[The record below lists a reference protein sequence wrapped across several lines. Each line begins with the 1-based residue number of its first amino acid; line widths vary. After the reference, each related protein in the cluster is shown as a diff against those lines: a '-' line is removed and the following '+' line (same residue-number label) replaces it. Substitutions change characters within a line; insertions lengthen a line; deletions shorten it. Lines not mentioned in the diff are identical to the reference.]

1 MRKKNSKMKKFHT
14 VIFDLDGTLA
24 DTLGDLNGAVNA
36 ALMQHG
42 FPERSLEET
51 RAAIGNGIRNLIERS
66 APAGTDAVICDSL
79 LKKFRAYYREH
90 LLVRT
95 VAYPGMVELLQT
107 LRDAGVRIAVASN
120 KFDAGTKEIFCGL
133 FGDTAEVVR
142 GETEDC
148 PRKPAPDIIDRIL
161 TELGVPKEGTVL
173 VGDSEVD
180 IKTAQNAGIEVIGVT
195 WGFRSPE
202 QLLAAGAEKFAD
214 TAEEIR
220 RLVL

>member
-1 MRKKNSKMKKFHT
+1 MKKFHT

-36 ALMQHG
+36 ALTQQG

-51 RAAIGNGIRNLIERS
+51 RADIGNGIRNLIERS
-66 APAGTDAVICDSL
+66 APAGTDAALCDIL
-79 LKKFRAYYREH
+79 LNDFRAYYREH
-90 LLVRT
+90 LLVKT

-120 KFDAGTKEIFCGL
+120 KFDAGTKEIFFGL
-133 FGDTAEVVR
+133 FGDAAEVVR

-161 TELGVPKEGTVL
+161 AELDVPKEGTVL
-173 VGDSEVD
+173 VGDSDID
-180 IKTAQNAGIEVIGVT
+180 IKTAKNAGIEALAVT
-195 WGFRSPE
+195 WGFRSRE
-202 QLLAAGAEKFAD
+202 QLAAAGAEHFAD

-220 RLVL
+220 RFILE